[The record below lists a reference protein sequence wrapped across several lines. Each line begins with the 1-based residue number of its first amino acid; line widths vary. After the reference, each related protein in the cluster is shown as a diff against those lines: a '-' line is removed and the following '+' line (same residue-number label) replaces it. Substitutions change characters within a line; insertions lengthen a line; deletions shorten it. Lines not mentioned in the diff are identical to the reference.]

1 MCGEAPCNGKAKMK
15 FRARYYNYKS
25 ENRSYRIYYID
36 VFINTMGNTA
46 IIGLMICRSHQLNNV
61 KHTST

>member
-25 ENRSYRIYYID
+25 ENRSYRIYYIG

-46 IIGLMICRSHQLNNV
+46 IIGLLICRSH
-61 KHTST
+61 